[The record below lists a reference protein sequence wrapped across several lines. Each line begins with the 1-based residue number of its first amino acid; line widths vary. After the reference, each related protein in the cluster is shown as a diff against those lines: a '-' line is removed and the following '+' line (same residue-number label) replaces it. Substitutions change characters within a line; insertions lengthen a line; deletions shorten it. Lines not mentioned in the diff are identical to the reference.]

1 MLASPHGTNFNGLVG
16 IEPPPVSPFY
26 VTRNQNTLRRR
37 GIGQSDGNDAMEE
50 KSSVINN
57 IGTTWQYR
65 ATSPVVIKDTRGQG
79 SLLTM
84 ATTGHVR
91 GEVSDNKSIGHR
103 WSRQR
108 TDQSM
113 RGCG

>member
-1 MLASPHGTNFNGLVG
+1 MG
-16 IEPPPVSPFY
+16 IEPHPVSPCY
-26 VTRNQNTLRRR
+26 VTRNQNTLRVS
-37 GIGQSDGNDAMEE
+37 GIGHSEGNDAMEG

-57 IGTTWQYR
+57 TGTTWQYR
-65 ATSPVVIKDTRGQG
+65 ATIPVVIKDTRGQG
-79 SLLTM
+79 ILLNV

-113 RGCG
+113 RGCS